1 MRQQWHDLVFALVLA
16 FVLSLAGCAS
26 GEKEPDEFRIGLL
39 GNFSKSSLG
48 SVQLIA
54 QARVAELNEQGGLE
68 VAGRRL
74 PVRLFVADS
83 GGSIENTMSALTRLI
98 QQERVSAVVGP
109 YLSREAIPVAAAME
123 TLRVP
128 MISPAATS
136 PEVTR
141 GRKFA
146 FRVCQRDSD
155 QGAAL
160 ARYAYEDLG
169 LRRAAVLFDE
179 SDVYS
184 SGLAEYFRTAF
195 AGRSGAT
202 VLMEPFKAGEKD
214 FMAQLARIRE
224 SGAQALLLPNFPT
237 DLALQLQQAR
247 AAGFAGQFLGGDS
260 WDSDHFFHTL
270 PEVQGALF
278 SLDFCAEAADPQL
291 LAAAQALA
299 AKANVVLDE
308 NLALTLDALDLLF
321 AAAGGGG
328 STDPVSL
335 RSGLASI
342 RDYKGLTGTL
352 TYSNGG
358 DPIRTGCLAGI
369 NGGVLTLRARLN
381 SPRQ

>member
-1 MRQQWHDLVFALVLA
+1 MRQQRQNLVFALVLA
-16 FVLSLAGCAS
+16 FVLSLAGCARE
-26 GEKEPDEFRIGLL
+26 EKEPDEFRIGLL
-39 GNFSKSSLG
+39 GDFSKVTSSPAH
-48 SVQLIA
+48 VFA
-54 QARVAELNEQGGLE
+54 QARVAELNGQGGLD
-68 VAGRRL
+68 VAGRKI
-74 PVRLFVADS
+74 PVRLIVADS
-83 GGSIENTMSALTRLI
+83 GGGIENTMSALTRLI

-109 YLSREAIPVAAAME
+109 YLSREAIPVAAALE

-128 MISPAATS
+128 MISPSATN

-146 FRVCQRDSD
+146 FRVCQRDNE

-169 LRRAAVLFDE
+169 LRRVAVLFDE

-184 SGLAEYFRTAF
+184 SGLAGYFRTAF
-195 AGRSGAT
+195 VERSGAT
-202 VLMEPFKAGEKD
+202 VLMEPFKSGDKD
-214 FMAQLARIRE
+214 FMVQLARIRE
-224 SGAQALLLPNFPT
+224 SGAQALLLPNFPA
-237 DLALQLQQAR
+237 DLALQLPQAR
-247 AAGFAGQFLGGDS
+247 AAGFAGQFLGSDS
-260 WDSDHFFHTL
+260 WDSDHVFHSL

-278 SLDFCAEAADPQL
+278 SMDFCAEAADPQL
-291 LAAAQALA
+291 LTAAQALA

-321 AAAGGGG
+321 TAASRGG

-342 RDYKGLTGTL
+342 RDHKGLTGTI
-352 TYSNGG
+352 TFSNGG
-358 DPIRTGCLAGI
+358 DPIRPGCLVGI
-369 NGGVLTLRARLN
+369 DGGVLTLRARLN